1 MEKHITTIADFLNQM
16 AGSFIIKEVSTDE
29 GVKHCLETSYRS
41 HGQELKGILEALNRM
56 IDPYFILINECQH
69 IEDDDME
76 VWSYYFTVV
85 DTDAIQLPLFLCSDL
100 NRVNGLWAMKVNSR
114 EGSEVVRISTVVH
127 NTYEISNTYFD
138 LAIRKIKEGDMMICS
153 EEYFRE
159 KFAEASEVLFKKAN
173 YR

>member
-16 AGSFIIKEVSTDE
+16 AGSFTIKDVSTDE

-41 HGQELKGILEALNRM
+41 HGQELKDILEVLNRM
-56 IDPYFILINECQH
+56 IDPYFILINQSQH

-85 DTDAIQLPLFLCSDL
+85 DTDAIQLPLYLCSDL
-100 NRVNGLWAMKVNSR
+100 NRVNGLWAMKVNSKQGY
-114 EGSEVVRISTVVH
+114 EGIRISSVV
-127 NTYEISNTYFD
+127 NYGYEISDIHFD
-138 LAIRKIKEGDMMICS
+138 TVIRNIKEGHLMLCS
-153 EEYFRE
+153 EDYFRD
-159 KFAEASEVLFKKAN
+159 KFAEVTEVLFKKAN